1 MNDSASSSQTKS
13 PEPVTIPVK
22 EEIADADQSNNDVIL
37 ETVDEPVVED
47 IVSNPPLNEEIPE
60 VPLDISYNLGITSE
74 TGYMDEP
81 DTQEATDLENVS
93 TSLENMKN
101 EQDLGEQLEIM
112 KEPFDIQSNEMEE
125 VDFPLDN
132 LEKDDT
138 IILKERNDIYYEMY
152 YEARR
157 KAKMAK
163 EMALNCY
170 LEAKNIK
177 NTYML
182 NDLQESDSDENMSE
196 M

>member
-1 MNDSASSSQTKS
+1 
-13 PEPVTIPVK
+13 
-22 EEIADADQSNNDVIL
+22 
-37 ETVDEPVVED
+37 
-47 IVSNPPLNEEIPE
+47 
-60 VPLDISYNLGITSE
+60 
-74 TGYMDEP
+74 
-81 DTQEATDLENVS
+81 
-93 TSLENMKN
+93 
-101 EQDLGEQLEIM
+101 
-112 KEPFDIQSNEMEE
+112 
-125 VDFPLDN
+125 
-132 LEKDDT
+132 
-138 IILKERNDIYYEMY
+138 MY